1 MDAPARFKAVFLSDL
16 HLSEELPETTQA
28 FLSFLENEGRQTE
41 RLYILGDLFQY
52 WVGDDAMK
60 GNTYLLR
67 IVNAIKA
74 VADSGTA
81 VYWLCG
87 NRDFLTGKAFLK
99 ATGATA
105 VEEPGILTAGNTRI
119 AFSHGDALCTDDEAY
134 MKFRAKVRNP
144 IWRFFFLLVPL
155 SKRKSIAANARKDS
169 AKSNRAKSAKIMD
182 VNADAVKDLF
192 RKTKADI
199 LIHGHT
205 HRPGEHPVEMPEGTK
220 RRLVLSDWNL
230 DDHNVPRGDWLS
242 VTAEGVITRH
252 TL

>member
-16 HLSEELPETTQA
+16 HLSEELPETTRA
-28 FLSFLENEGRQTE
+28 FLSFLENEARQTE

-52 WVGDDAMK
+52 WVGDDAMA
-60 GNTYLLR
+60 GDAYLLR

-87 NRDFLTGKAFLK
+87 NRDFLTGKKFLK

-105 VEEPGILTAGNTRI
+105 LEEPGLFTAGNTRI

-155 SKRKSIAANARKDS
+155 SKRKSIATNARKDS
-169 AKSNRAKSAKIMD
+169 AKSKMTKSAKIMD
-182 VNADAVKDLF
+182 VNLDAVKDLF
-192 RKTKADI
+192 RKTNADV

-205 HRPGEHPVEMPEGTK
+205 HRPGEHPIEMPDGIK
-220 RRLVLSDWNL
+220 RRIVLSDWDL
-230 DDHNVPRGDWLS
+230 DDPKMPRGDWLS
-242 VTAEGVITRH
+242 VAADGAITRH
-252 TL
+252 AL